1 MVGRVAIVWPEADHG
16 ADGSSGPKGTRSEA
30 ILTRMEGDGG
40 LPRGRRVGLRDVARR
55 AGVGVATASRALA
68 GRPTVNAEMRRRVLA
83 AAEELGYQP
92 DILAQALRRGVSR
105 SVGLIADDLS
115 NHLFADI
122 ATGAEGALRAQG
134 YSLLVMNSEM
144 DPALDVANVRVLLS
158 RRADA
163 LMMAPVLEDDPE
175 LVRELEGLRIPFVDV
190 EGDLPPEVPASY
202 VHSDHRVG
210 VAAALGHLIGRGHRR
225 LCVITGPSIFRSARQ
240 RRLAVEDVTSG
251 SGPEV
256 RVAAIEAEL
265 TTDGGRQAAADL
277 LGSDDPPSA
286 IVVGGW
292 QLLTGVL
299 AGVRERG
306 LRLGHD
312 LSLVASDPPPLASV
326 FDPPLAAITRDA
338 DGLGVHAAGL
348 LLERLR
354 QPGVELRQVMLPTE
368 YRPAESVG
376 PPPEVRS
383 RAGSRD
389 GRRRP
394 RRATRPS
401 GTQPRR

>member
-1 MVGRVAIVWPEADHG
+1 M
-16 ADGSSGPKGTRSEA
+16 
-30 ILTRMEGDGG
+30 
-40 LPRGRRVGLRDVARR
+40 
-55 AGVGVATASRALA
+55 GVATASRALA

-92 DILAQALRRGVSR
+92 DILAQGLRRGVSR

-122 ATGAEGALRAQG
+122 ATGAEGALRAEG

-144 DPALDVANVRVLLS
+144 DPRLDVANVRVLLA

-175 LVRELEGLRIPFVDV
+175 LVRELEGLGIPFVDV
-190 EGDLPPEVPASY
+190 EGDLPAAVPASY
-202 VHSDHRVG
+202 VHSDHRAG
-210 VAAALGHLIGRGHRR
+210 VVAALGDLIERGHRR
-225 LCVITGPSIFRSARQ
+225 LCVITGPSVFRSARQ
-240 RRLAVEDVTSG
+240 RRLAVEDVNAA

-265 TTDGGRQAAADL
+265 TTDDGRRAAAGVLDL
-277 LGSDDPPSA
+277 RDPPSA
-286 IVVGGW
+286 IIVGGW

-299 AGVRERG
+299 ASVRERG

-312 LSLVASDPPPLASV
+312 LSLVASDPPPLAAV
-326 FDPPLAAITRDA
+326 FEPPLAAITRDA
-338 DGLGVHAAGL
+338 DGLGAHAAGL

-354 QPGVELRQVMLPTE
+354 QPGLEPRQVMLPTE
-368 YRPAESVG
+368 YRPAGSVDE
-376 PPPEVRS
+376 PPSVRS
-383 RAGSRD
+383 RAGSPD

-401 GTQPRR
+401 GTRPRR